1 MRRLVLAFTA
11 CALLLPL
18 ATADLGAQERRKS
31 PRGEAA
37 TDIGG
42 KWVEIEYGR
51 PILRNR
57 RAIFGTGED
66 YGKKVGA
73 GAPVWR
79 VGADQSTRLETEHSL
94 AIGGKTVP
102 PGEYSVFINLKG
114 AADWELI
121 LSNWGAQETFDRN
134 DKENLW
140 GSYGYTPDKDVVR
153 AEMRVSSLP
162 DMSVDQLTIGFINVT
177 DEGGQ
182 LAVWWDD
189 TMAVVDFTVV
199 K

>member
-1 MRRLVLAFTA
+1 MR
-11 CALLLPL
+11 ALLLFAVLFTLL
-18 ATADLGAQERRKS
+18 ATSVAELDAQNRRRS
-31 PRGEAA
+31 PRGACA

-42 KWVEIEYGR
+42 KWVEVEYGR
-51 PILRNR
+51 PILRGR
-57 RAIFGTGED
+57 RGIFGEGEE
-66 YGKKVGA
+66 YGEKVGA

-79 VGADQSTRLETEHSL
+79 LGADKSTRLVTEHTL
-94 AIGGKTVP
+94 AIGGKTVA
-102 PGEYSVFINLKG
+102 PGEYSLFVNLG
-114 AADWELI
+114 GPADWELVV
-121 LSNWGAQETFDRN
+121 STWGAQETFSRD

-153 AEMRVSSLP
+153 ADMIVSDI
-162 DMSVDQLTIGFINVT
+162 DMAVDQLTIGFINVT

-189 TMAVVDFTVV
+189 TMATVDFTVV